1 MQAATG
7 LGKEFEKLRIA
18 VSDKDKKIAE
28 LEATCKDYSSLQHRF
43 SVALQDLTRAKVEEE
58 MAIKERE
65 AALKSLEQERQ
76 TSERAIQSERD
87 TMRNNSLFG
96 DAAMRSLEA
105 ERDSVVRALQ
115 QAKVCKLHISLVSL
129 FLSPSLYLFLP
140 LFLSS
145 FLYLSIYLGAVAI
158 RTQFFLIGLF
168 LVMLMSIM
176 ITTFAQQRHHHE
188 KNYCDVPVE
197 SRL

>member
-1 MQAATG
+1 MCAEMQAAVG

-18 VSDKDKKIAE
+18 ASDKDKKIAE

-76 TSERAIQSERD
+76 MSERAIQSERD
-87 TMRNNSLFG
+87 YMRNNSLVG
-96 DAAMRSLEA
+96 DAAMRTLEA

-115 QAKVCKLHISLVSL
+115 QAKVCNSHL
-129 FLSPSLYLFLP
+129 
-140 LFLSS
+140 
-145 FLYLSIYLGAVAI
+145 
-158 RTQFFLIGLF
+158 
-168 LVMLMSIM
+168 
-176 ITTFAQQRHHHE
+176 
-188 KNYCDVPVE
+188 
-197 SRL
+197 